1 MREKQVNM
9 FVFDCERMKYP
20 HTGYSVFC
28 ESLADSLVRQAGR
41 NGESL
46 GLFVPERF
54 VGHWGAGVSYYKEH
68 FWNRFYL
75 PCSPEIKV
83 WHASYQYTHYLPP
96 RNVRVVLTVH
106 DLDFLY
112 SRPSYSH
119 GRYVDEIQCRV
130 DRADSVVAVS
140 ESTKRDLVKNVNMRG
155 KYVEVIYNGLNKFEG
170 DEQPPVVK
178 PDGEFLFSVGTVVPK
193 KNFHVLPA
201 LLRDNAYR
209 LIIAGN
215 RSRYEHDIMDEARR
229 WGVEDR
235 VSIIGPVPEPVKYWY
250 IRHCSAFLFPSVAEG
265 FGLPVIE
272 AMYYRKPIF
281 LSDRTSLPEIA
292 GDCAIYFDHEFT
304 PDKMREE
311 FAAGMERFRNGGMD
325 TDRMVEHARSF
336 SWERTARR
344 YLEIYRELSD

>member
-1 MREKQVNM
+1 M
-9 FVFDCERMKYP
+9 
-20 HTGYSVFC
+20 
-28 ESLADSLVRQAGR
+28 
-41 NGESL
+41 
-46 GLFVPERF
+46 
-54 VGHWGAGVSYYKEH
+54 
-68 FWNRFYL
+68 
-75 PCSPEIKV
+75 
-83 WHASYQYTHYLPP
+83 
-96 RNVRVVLTVH
+96 
-106 DLDFLY
+106 
-112 SRPSYSH
+112 
-119 GRYVDEIQCRV
+119 
-130 DRADSVVAVS
+130 
-140 ESTKRDLVKNVNMRG
+140 
-155 KYVEVIYNGLNKFEG
+155 
-170 DEQPPVVK
+170 K

>member
-1 MREKQVNM
+1 
-9 FVFDCERMKYP
+9 MKYP

-46 GLFVPERF
+46 GLFVPEHF

-75 PCSPEIKV
+75 PCPPEIKV

-112 SRPSYSH
+112 SKPSYSH

-201 LLRDNAYR
+201 LLRDNSYR

-215 RSRYEHDIMDEARR
+215 RSRYEHDIMGEARR